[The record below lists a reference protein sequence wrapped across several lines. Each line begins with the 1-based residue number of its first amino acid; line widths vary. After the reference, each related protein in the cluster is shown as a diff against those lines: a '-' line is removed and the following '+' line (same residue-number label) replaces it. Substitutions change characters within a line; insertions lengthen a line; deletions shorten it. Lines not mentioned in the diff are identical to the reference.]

1 MNIKY
6 RDSLDRLGCNE
17 LSAMLFSLG
26 INSPVSVKKLGG
38 ASFIFFESRPLS
50 ESELLYLSAHSA
62 VVFMGEYI
70 NGLLKPID
78 IQSIDYLP
86 EDLPEILKY
95 KGKTGTTFTK
105 LMINVALSYSV
116 FAHENVAG
124 LTVMDPV
131 CGKATTPFCAL
142 QRGMNACGVDIDT
155 GDLKEASD
163 YFSRYLKYH
172 TLKHTEKHLS
182 ETVGKTPVPSTV
194 FTFANTKEAWQAGDT
209 RTFTL
214 YQADTALCDKLS
226 RKNKVHLIVGDL
238 PYGIQHAPV
247 AGKKP
252 ESFMS
257 LLNRTL
263 PSWYQSLLPGGAIAL
278 SFNTLTLPSDRVSE
292 ALEHAGF
299 IVCSDPVSKGFRHEV
314 EQAVVRDVV
323 FAVKPTVLNTPKEV
337 PHS

>member
-1 MNIKY
+1 M
-6 RDSLDRLGCNE
+6 
-17 LSAMLFSLG
+17 
-26 INSPVSVKKLGG
+26 
-38 ASFIFFESRPLS
+38 FESRPLC
-50 ESELLYLSAHSA
+50 ESELLFLSNHSA
-62 VVFMGEYI
+62 IVFMAEYI

-78 IQSIDYLP
+78 LPSTHYLP

-95 KGKTGTTFTK
+95 KGKTGTTFSK
-105 LMINVALSYSV
+105 LMINVALSHSV
-116 FAHENVAG
+116 FAQKNVSC

-131 CGKATTPFCAL
+131 CGKGTTAFCAL
-142 QRGMNACGVDIDT
+142 QRGMNACGVDIDA
-155 GDLKEASD
+155 GDLKEATD

-182 ETVGKTPVPSTV
+182 ETVGKIPVPSTV
-194 FTFANTKEAWQAGDT
+194 FTFANTKETWQSGDT

-238 PYGIQHAPV
+238 PYGIQHAPI

-252 ESFMS
+252 ESFLS
-257 LLNRTL
+257 LLNRSL
-263 PSWYQSLLPGGAIAL
+263 PSWYQALLPGGAIAL

-292 ALEHAGF
+292 ALDHVGF
-299 IVCSDPVSKGFRHEV
+299 IVCNDPVSKGFRHEV

-323 FAVKPTVLNTPKEV
+323 FAVKPTLLNTPKEV
-337 PHS
+337 PQS